1 MEEGECRK
9 SSGETMRQTRVL
21 LQRIVTAHGQS
32 RGVSSEDAKIK
43 FLKIVYQ
50 WSTFGSAFFEVKV
63 NDSVMLCDRLETR
76 SNSLQQTSDPTYP
89 EQLLIAI
96 NKNGVNLIHPKTKDL
111 LMTYAFTSIS
121 NWSSGNTYFNMVT
134 RRNRHRLVFSRFRLF
149 RLWVILFV
157 ERVYSVNHRW

>member
-1 MEEGECRK
+1 MPIGRRCVFLVDRRNDR
-9 SSGETMRQTRVL
+9 TLVL
-21 LQRIVTAHGQS
+21 SLFQRIVTAHGQS

-63 NDSVMLCDRLETR
+63 NDARMLPDRLETR
-76 SNSLQQTSDPTYP
+76 STFLQQTSDPTYP

-121 NWSSGNTYFNMVT
+121 NWSSGNTYFNMVSGE
-134 RRNRHRLVFSRFRLF
+134 HHFP
-149 RLWVILFV
+149 
-157 ERVYSVNHRW
+157 